1 VNRDFLDRNRSNLLI
16 ASTIFFS
23 YILLHLIFQR
33 HELMAYD
40 MYTYSSFVEHYSQNW
55 FYTIIPGQAH
65 GLEIVSY
72 PPLLFQTMA
81 LLSFI
86 PLLSQT
92 SLYIVSMSAGV
103 TALSFS
109 FYILVRN
116 LLNLEEDKYKL
127 IIPLVAFSPGLLKF
141 SLVHG
146 QLPLIIGMVFGF
158 LSASFFYR
166 TVQGKKNRAHL
177 TASLIM
183 TAYIH
188 HFSFLIT
195 GLMIITISLLY
206 LRDTVSR
213 IEYLIPPIAFSGIII
228 TVGLYPMILE
238 SIFGISQGV
247 IFHGSREPLRNI
259 SIFNQYISTTFGL
272 SLIGI
277 LLGIKRKKQFRSVNI
292 LALAFLT
299 IGLGLATPTAEI
311 LFGDMAT
318 FLVYDRYSLV
328 SSLFLTSIIG
338 VYIKDL
344 DFKTRVDSGKILAL
358 LFIISSLAIV
368 FWANN
373 LHLGS
378 YTGYGDFSEDQT
390 ETAID
395 YLNNNASSEY
405 LYTTVGHK
413 PPVGEIRRQTDIPT
427 LDTGYFQG
435 RKHGILKSHGKFDR
449 LRREPFEQVIVNAD
463 NVSLKYVLTFN
474 EWSNS
479 WFRATEWEKTNLEDG
494 VNVWINPDAPKYQA
508 DLGQKR
514 ALFGTL
520 PFAAMIFSA
529 LVFFS
534 ASVRKE
540 IEKYFAKTEDLI
552 KDIVN
557 HRKLEDRSRIWIF
570 LIPLVAAAPSLLTTG
585 YPSGIDTPAHIFKP
599 ELMAHMVEQHGQ
611 IFRWT
616 DQWYNGYPFMSMYP
630 PLSTNLI
637 YYLYRISDNITLSYN
652 LVRLLSITALSSV
665 LYLLSENITE
675 DRRIRVAVSAFG
687 VLSYP
692 LYSNLYT
699 VGRLASALALPLY
712 LFLIHLLLR
721 DDIFQEKVS
730 RGHLLIGV
738 SAGILFLLHSMTAYL
753 FIYTGLIFCW
763 IYRDKV
769 VNTGLKPIL
778 VTFAIPLLVAA
789 PYLTRLVQHF
799 SVSNSY
805 WYVEPRAF
813 TISGHLKRGFGI
825 LPPTFSGW
833 IQTAFFV
840 LSLVKIGKLKDKFF
854 TFCLANFI
862 FFYTAFW
869 ARNFRVAYFLPL
881 SRQFD
886 LARFEILFVVF
897 GLLLAGYGL
906 KYFLDSFLTISME
919 KKNLIA
925 SIIVVLVFVQALPM
939 YGQAANWQH
948 DFQEEIT
955 STEFEEEYRA
965 IGLDIRQ
972 WHAYLLWE
980 MDVKNTFG
988 WFNQANP
995 NPRFTQSLQRA
1006 GGRWHGWSFVQDISS
1021 EDFRKNLMEISNTR
1035 YVISAKGEW
1044 LNQNKIYQVKGDEF
1058 LNHPLNQKLVDQL
1071 KEDPEFSQKVATQN
1085 LEVYELERN
1094 MSYCEGVKPVWI
1106 TEDYNRKSRELFRK
1120 DRMLPELPIEGT
1132 ESRREDRIATGVSCN
1147 KENPYSISVSVEDEG
1162 WVLVKESYYPFW
1174 ERKNKAEI
1182 HDGFGF
1188 MTIYVEDKA
1197 ELRYTPR
1204 DISTLELEDFRAL
1217 FN

>member
-1 VNRDFLDRNRSNLLI
+1 MNRDFLERNRKNLVI

-40 MYTYSSFVEHYSQNW
+40 MYTYSSFVEHYSKNW

-81 LLSFI
+81 LISFI
-86 PLLSQT
+86 PLLNQT
-92 SLYIVSMSAGV
+92 SLYIIAMSAGV

-109 FYILVRN
+109 FYILVRD
-116 LLNLEEDKYKL
+116 LLNFEEKDYKL

-158 LSASFFYR
+158 ISASFFYR
-166 TVQGKKNRAHL
+166 TVQGEKNRAYL
-177 TASLIM
+177 IASLIM
-183 TAYIH
+183 TGYIH

-195 GLMIITISLLY
+195 VLMIITISLLY

-228 TVGLYPMILE
+228 TIGLFPMIQE

-259 SIFNQYISTTFGL
+259 TIFNQYISTTFGL
-272 SLIGI
+272 TLAGLI
-277 LLGIKRKKQFRSVNI
+277 LGVKRKQQFRSVNI
-292 LALAFLT
+292 LALVFLT

-318 FLVYDRYSLV
+318 FLVYDRYSLL

-338 VYIKDL
+338 IYIKDQ
-344 DFKTRVDSGKILAL
+344 DFDIKPDFTKTIAL
-358 LFIISSLAIV
+358 LFILTSLATV
-368 FWANN
+368 LWANN

-378 YTGYGDFSEDQT
+378 YTGYGDYSEDQT
-390 ETAID
+390 ETAIE
-395 YLNNNASSEY
+395 YLNNNASSDY

-435 RKHGILKSHGKFDR
+435 RKHGLLKSHGKFDR
-449 LRREPFEQVIVNAD
+449 LKRDDFEEVIVNAD
-463 NVSLKYVLTFN
+463 NVSLKYVFTFN

-479 WFRATEWEKTNLEDG
+479 WFRATNWEKTNLGDG
-494 VNVWINPDAPKYQA
+494 VKVWINPDAPKYEA
-508 DLGQKR
+508 DLGEKR
-514 ALFGTL
+514 ILFGAAPMFVMLLSTL
-520 PFAAMIFSA
+520 I
-529 LVFFS
+529 FFS
-534 ASVRKE
+534 ATLRTR
-540 IEKYFAKTEDLI
+540 IEKYFSKVEYLI
-552 KDIVN
+552 KKTFN
-557 HRKLEDRSRIWIF
+557 HKQLGNRSRIWIF
-570 LIPLVAAAPSLLTTG
+570 LIPLVAAAPSFLTSG

-611 IFRWT
+611 IFKWT

-637 YYLYRISDNITLSYN
+637 YYLYRISENITLSYN
-652 LVRLLSITALSSV
+652 LVRLLSITTLSSV
-665 LYLLSENITE
+665 IYLLSENITK
-675 DRRIRVAVSAFG
+675 DRRIRIAVSAFG
-687 VLSYP
+687 VFSFP

-721 DDIFQEKVS
+721 DDIFQNKIS
-730 RGHLLIGV
+730 RGHLMIGI
-738 SAGILFLLHSMTAYL
+738 SAGILFLLHSMMAYL

-769 VNTGLKPIL
+769 IEIGLKPIV
-778 VTFAIPLLVAA
+778 VTFIIPVLICT

-799 SVSNSY
+799 SVTNSY
-805 WYVEPRAF
+805 WFVEPQAF
-813 TISGHLKRGFGI
+813 TISEHLKRGFDI

-833 IQTAFFV
+833 IQTGFFT
-840 LSLVKIGKLKDKFF
+840 LSLIKVGELKDRFF

-897 GLLLAGYGL
+897 GLFLAGYGL
-906 KYFLDSFLTISME
+906 KYFFENFLSISTE
-919 KKNLIA
+919 RKTLVA
-925 SIIVVLVFVQALPM
+925 TIIVILVFVQALPM
-939 YGQAANWQH
+939 YGQATNWQH
-948 DFQEEIT
+948 NFQDEIAN
-955 STEFEEEYRA
+955 TEFEEEYRA

-1021 EDFRKNLMEISNTR
+1021 EEFRKNLMEISNTR

-1044 LNQNKIYQVKGDEF
+1044 LDRNRIHQVKGDEF

-1071 KEDPEFSQKVATQN
+1071 KDDPEFSQKVATKN

-1106 TEDYNRKSRELFRK
+1106 TEDYNRKSREIFRK
-1120 DRMLPELPIEGT
+1120 DRMLPELPIQGEK
-1132 ESRREDRIATGVSCN
+1132 SQRENKIATGVSCN
-1147 KENPYSISVSVEDEG
+1147 KEDPYSISVNVEEEG

-1174 ERKNKAEI
+1174 ERKDGTRI

-1188 MTIYVEDKA
+1188 MVTYVEDNA
-1197 ELRYTPR
+1197 ELRYRPR
-1204 DISTLELEDFRAL
+1204 SISTLELDDFKSL
-1217 FN
+1217 F